1 MFEEYEKT
9 RNLSSQVM
17 QQHEENID
25 FITTALSKAVE
36 TQKEEIEHLHRTG
49 LDRIN
54 RYEKTVYAIA
64 LISLFLSIGLGV
76 SLSKT
81 ITKDGGRIDKKTLQI
96 QISEKKKVHSE
107 ARIFTSCLI
116 HFPLRFIYR
125 PRIIGGHFY
134 VELPVA

>member
-1 MFEEYEKT
+1 LYDKIISGNIVLVKHAKIMFEEYEKT

-54 RYEKTVYAIA
+54 RYEKTVCAIA
-64 LISLFLSIGLGV
+64 LISLFLSNRIRCFF
-76 SLSKT
+76 
-81 ITKDGGRIDKKTLQI
+81 IQNHHQRWGRIDKKTP
-96 QISEKKKVHSE
+96 
-107 ARIFTSCLI
+107 TN
-116 HFPLRFIYR
+116 
-125 PRIIGGHFY
+125 
-134 VELPVA
+134 

>member
-9 RNLSSQVM
+9 HTVTSQVI

-25 FITTALSKAVE
+25 FVTTALSQAVE
-36 TQKEEIEHLHRTG
+36 TQKEEIEHLYRTA

-76 SLSKT
+76 YLSKT
-81 ITKDGGRIDKKTLQI
+81 ITKDGVVLTKKAHI
-96 QISEKKKVHSE
+96 E
-107 ARIFTSCLI
+107 AIIFTNCLI
-116 HFPLRFIYR
+116 HFPYVSFTDLR
-125 PRIIGGHFY
+125 
-134 VELPVA
+134 L